1 MEWLFLVSS
10 SAPTGLIQVPVTA
23 LHGITQLDFL
33 IGEYFVVDPHYS
45 FISKPPVRQ
54 LNKLEKIQDLAART
68 AVKKVTMYPWLR
80 QVDQLED
87 ALQLIKKFEHQTLAE
102 AFRSS

>member
-1 MEWLFLVSS
+1 
-10 SAPTGLIQVPVTA
+10 
-23 LHGITQLDFL
+23 
-33 IGEYFVVDPHYS
+33 
-45 FISKPPVRQ
+45 
-54 LNKLEKIQDLAART
+54 
-68 AVKKVTMYPWLR
+68 MYPWLR